1 MGPARWPSATEDSPV
16 SKKASRLAEITMRRS
31 FADAGRRFPVPASW
45 TPLPRHAHKQDDGT
59 APEVTARLNWHIL
72 GGNNRHRIGANCG
85 LCVYEEKQADG
96 TTRRRALLF
105 DAGLLAGDPK
115 APEDPL
121 LADSDSVIPDL
132 TGYLYKKD
140 DPAHQP
146 ETPIDSIYLT
156 HNHADH
162 VGAIPF
168 LLLMGYQV
176 PKIFATPYTAK
187 RLEQELAMAG
197 LPPAEWPPIYT
208 IAPGK
213 PIEEGPV
220 KVTAFWVSHSTPQS
234 AGFFIETPEGN
245 ILNPG
250 DFKLDQ
256 SVLWGPAFSQAQ
268 FDRVVSKPVDL
279 LLMDSTGADRDVTPI
294 TEADVRNAL
303 ADVIRENPGKRVVIA
318 VMSGFEENMASAA
331 RVAAEAGRDLWVA
344 GWSHEQALDAL
355 RETGMTLQDRI
366 GLPLNVRMLSP
377 GKAARDLAQQ
387 APGASVVIVT
397 GAQGKPNAVLTRT
410 VEGGHNALT
419 LDPEKDIVLFCAPS
433 IPGQEGG
440 RQRLFALLRQKN
452 IPFLTRADRDL
463 YAHAHAR
470 LPELKK
476 MAQMAAAATIVPIHG
491 DKTLRDA
498 CAAAM
503 RAQGHRVVEA
513 ENGEALRVSRKANL
527 TVAHKHDAD
536 PRLIGF
542 KTLQGSNWQDRHYMM
557 VKTADRKPPAAN
569 DDAAAPP
576 APKRPRIFDI
586 GK

>member
-1 MGPARWPSATEDSPV
+1 MAWNPLRSAD
-16 SKKASRLAEITMRRS
+16 KTMR
-31 FADAGRRFPVPASW
+31 DAFRAVGQRFGSNRPPVPVA
-45 TPLPRHAHKQDDGT
+45 KNKM
-59 APEVTARLNWHIL
+59 APAAAFSSAAVVSTRLNWHIL
-72 GGNNRHRIGANCG
+72 GGNNRKRIGANCG
-85 LCVYEEKQADG
+85 LCVYEETLADG
-96 TTRRRALLF
+96 SSKKRALLF
-105 DAGLLAGDPK
+105 DAGLLAGDPR
-115 APEDPL
+115 AAEDPSL
-121 LADSDSVIPDL
+121 IDSDSIIPDL
-132 TGYLYKKD
+132 TPYLYKKG
-140 DPAHQP
+140 DPSHQP
-146 ETPIDSIYLT
+146 QTPIESIYLT

-162 VGAIPF
+162 LGAIPF
-168 LLLMGYQV
+168 MLLMGYEV
-176 PKIFATPYTAK
+176 PKIYATPYTAR

-197 LPPAEWPPIYT
+197 IPPAEWPPIFA

-213 PIEEGPV
+213 AIEEGTV

-256 SVLWGPAFSQAQ
+256 SVIWGPAFSQAQ

-279 LLMDSTGADRDVTPI
+279 LLLDSTGADRDVTPI
-294 TEADVRNAL
+294 TEADVRKAL
-303 ADVIRENPGKRVVIA
+303 SDVMRENPGKRVVIA
-318 VMSGFEENMASAA
+318 VMSGFEENLASAA
-331 RVAAEAGRDLWVA
+331 RVAAENNRDVWIA

-366 GLPLNVRMLSP
+366 GMSLNVRTLGP
-377 GKAARDLAQQ
+377 GRAARDLAAQD
-387 APGASVVIVT
+387 PGQSVVIVT
-397 GAQGKPNAVLTRT
+397 GAQGKPNAVLTRA
-410 VEGGHNALT
+410 VEGTHNALT

-470 LPELKK
+470 LSEIKQ
-476 MAQMAAAATIVPIHG
+476 MAKMAAAATIVPIHG
-491 DKTLRDA
+491 DANLRA
-498 CAAAM
+498 TCAAALT
-503 RAQGHRVVEA
+503 AEGHRVLA
-513 ENGEALRVSRKANL
+513 ADNGDRLRISAKAKL
-527 TVAHKHDAD
+527 TVAEKLDEN

-557 VKTADRKPPAAN
+557 VKTADRPALPDVAN
-569 DDAAAPP
+569 DDAPATP